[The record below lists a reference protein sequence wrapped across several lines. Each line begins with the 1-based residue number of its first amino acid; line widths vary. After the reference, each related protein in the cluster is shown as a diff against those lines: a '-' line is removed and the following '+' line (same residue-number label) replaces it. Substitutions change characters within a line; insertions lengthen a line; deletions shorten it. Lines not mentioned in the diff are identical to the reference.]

1 MPEDKVSLD
10 MAEGAVQEENAKTVE
25 TKDAQGA
32 TAVQEECVEPK
43 AEEPEEQP
51 EEQVIDQ
58 KDKKKQKR
66 KDALKAQ
73 VEQLKAEVEEKED
86 WLLRLAAEFDNYKRR
101 TSRDFGDLIRNAS
114 ENIITQLVPIVDDFE
129 RALDHAKTTD
139 DFNSLH
145 QGVEMILNHLK
156 EVLRKEGLEPI
167 EALGKPFDP
176 NFHEALMQ
184 TEDNAY
190 DSGVVV
196 QETQRGYILNDKV
209 IRPAKVIVNK

>member
-1 MPEDKVSLD
+1 MTENKVSLD
-10 MAEGAVQEENAKTVE
+10 REEEAIQKKNSNTIDTEDTQQVPVAQEERVE
-25 TKDAQGA
+25 SET
-32 TAVQEECVEPK
+32 EES
-43 AEEPEEQP
+43 Q
-51 EEQVIDQ
+51 EQVLAQ
-58 KDKKKQKR
+58 KGKKKKKKQ
-66 KDALKAQ
+66 DLLKAQ
-73 VEQLKAEVEEKED
+73 IEQLEEELQEKED
-86 WLLRLAAEFDNYKRR
+86 RWLRLAAEFDNYKRR
-101 TSRDFGDLIRNAS
+101 TSRDFGNLIRNAS

-139 DFNSLH
+139 DFDSLH

-176 NFHEALMQ
+176 HFHEALMQ
-184 TEDNAY
+184 TEDDAY